1 MNERIKKIR
10 KELELTQQEF
20 ASRIGTS
27 QNVLANYEIGRRNP
41 SASVINNI
49 CKTFSVNENWL
60 RTGEGEPFIPINKE
74 QQLTDW
80 AESVFNQ
87 ENGDFK
93 RRFVTMLMNL
103 NENEWKLIEAK
114 AKELVG
120 DSNANTLY
128 GESATELISN
138 QMTVKE
144 AETAYIKSISE
155 HARKKVL
162 SPSNITG
169 ENGKRKSDAV

>member
-1 MNERIKKIR
+1 
-10 KELELTQQEF
+10 
-20 ASRIGTS
+20 
-27 QNVLANYEIGRRNP
+27 
-41 SASVINNI
+41 
-49 CKTFSVNENWL
+49 
-60 RTGEGEPFIPINKE
+60 
-74 QQLTDW
+74 
-80 AESVFNQ
+80 
-87 ENGDFK
+87 
-93 RRFVTMLMNL
+93 MLMNL

-114 AKELVG
+114 SKELVG

>member
-120 DSNANTLY
+120 DTTANALP
-128 GESATELISN
+128 EEI
-138 QMTVKE
+138 TVEE
-144 AETAYIKSISE
+144 AEAAYIKSHSKNV
-155 HARKKVL
+155 RKTA
-162 SPSNITG
+162 SPALNIIDG
-169 ENGKRKSDAV
+169 SAGRKNEAI